1 MGNVLKCIRRHT
13 DEYHLEET
21 PIPDVI
27 EVIVSQQ
34 IQAIN
39 EVIDLVSDS
48 DTEIQP
54 IILEGLVLEL
64 SVDEGAST
72 MLQVSS
78 LGSKEES
85 VTEEQ
90 VKDEA

>member
-1 MGNVLKCIRRHT
+1 MGNVLKCIRRHQ
-13 DEYHLEET
+13 DDP

-27 EVIVSQQ
+27 EVIVS
-34 IQAIN
+34 QAIN

-54 IILEGLVLEL
+54 MILEDIIPVLEL
-64 SVDEGAST
+64 TNEPS
-72 MLQVSS
+72 
-78 LGSKEES
+78 SKEES

>member
-1 MGNVLKCIRRHT
+1 MGNVLKCIRRHK

-27 EVIVSQQ
+27 EVIVSQ
-34 IQAIN
+34 AIN

-54 IILEGLVLEL
+54 MILEDIIPVLEL
-64 SVDEGAST
+64 TNEPS
-72 MLQVSS
+72 
-78 LGSKEES
+78 SKEES

>member
-1 MGNVLKCIRRHT
+1 MGNVLKCIRRHQ

-34 IQAIN
+34 IQAISG
-39 EVIDLVSDS
+39 VIDLVSDS

-54 IILEGLVLEL
+54 MILEDIIPVLEL
-64 SVDEGAST
+64 TNEPS
-72 MLQVSS
+72 
-78 LGSKEES
+78 SKEES